1 MALQTGL
8 EVEHQNL
15 LNLEDAMFVSAMYAK
30 KSGIEKPKHS
40 EGMTNNYE
48 HIRGMSNPHL

>member
-1 MALQTGL
+1 
-8 EVEHQNL
+8 
-15 LNLEDAMFVSAMYAK
+15 MFVSAMYAK

-48 HIRGMSNPHL
+48 HIRGMSSPHLYRKSSEVNP